1 MYILYQFVL
10 RLEQNSMMMTDLV
23 TIMMLIQ
30 LSMVQTMFSLKDTL
44 KYQMHVQGSYIG
56 HSFPFKLHQIAPF
69 PI

>member
-30 LSMVQTMFSLKDTL
+30 LSMVQTMFSVKDTL
-44 KYQMHVQGSYIG
+44 KYQMHVQGS
-56 HSFPFKLHQIAPF
+56 
-69 PI
+69 